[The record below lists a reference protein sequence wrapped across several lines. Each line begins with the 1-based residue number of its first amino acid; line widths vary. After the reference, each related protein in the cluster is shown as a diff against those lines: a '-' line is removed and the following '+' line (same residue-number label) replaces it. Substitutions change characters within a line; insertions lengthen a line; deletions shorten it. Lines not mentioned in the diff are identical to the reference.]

1 MNNQPIS
8 KIIKN
13 TDTLN
18 CKINCIKIS
27 DLFKKYEEYGF
38 IYPEKK
44 LLLKPYWETIQKNWE
59 LSCKA
64 NTLRIITSENP
75 ETKGWAS
82 FSSWQTTTNGFINQ
96 HLVSSQDPALI
107 KAVLLGTHSRELLE
121 KENYNSFQHF
131 FVPSHNQPNKI
142 FGTVQ
147 HDMDKSVFDLRSI
160 NFIKVNPKLIQ
171 SQDFPVEIK
180 NCTNKDNNE
189 LYQFIAQNHSE
200 VFAKAEELDKN
211 DINLDALNSKYQEV
225 GLSLKRS
232 IKTAYLSNSTEPIG
246 AIISYHGSLGL
257 SFNFLEN
264 RCILILD
271 ASLSDK
277 EKYFVTCSLIN
288 SIVDLYADFPLGY
301 IPVLT
306 DDSAAKSL
314 ILQGHPLD
322 RKFRHLIC
330 LRNGFV
336 QWYQHIIHI
345 FSS

>member
-1 MNNQPIS
+1 MK
-8 KIIKN
+8 KIIIIGAGTSGLTIANQLNKYFEVVVLEKN
-13 TDTLN
+13 T
-18 CKINCIKIS
+18 K
-27 DLFKKYEEYGF
+27 KKYPI
-38 IYPEKK
+38 IYRIP
-44 LLLKPYWETIQKNWE
+44 LLI
-59 LSCKA
+59 
-64 NTLRIITSENP
+64 
-75 ETKGWAS
+75 G
-82 FSSWQTTTNGFINQ
+82 
-96 HLVSSQDPALI
+96 
-107 KAVLLGTHSRELLE
+107 LLFNDSR
-121 KENYNSFQHF
+121 Y
-131 FVPSHNQPNKI
+131 I
-142 FGTVQ
+142 
-147 HDMDKSVFDLRSI
+147 
-160 NFIKVNPKLIQ
+160 
-171 SQDFPVEIK
+171 
-180 NCTNKDNNE
+180 
-189 LYQFIAQNHSE
+189 
-200 VFAKAEELDKN
+200 
-211 DINLDALNSKYQEV
+211 
-225 GLSLKRS
+225 LKRS

-345 FSS
+345 FTLHPTYLKVY